1 MSRARDISAA
11 VSSSIFANYAAYAQ
25 FNMTS
30 GGSFGSGFFKFPLNE
45 TSYSKNISLS
55 SGSILFGQTGVYNIT
70 VGFRF
75 GTGSDIWTG
84 VRLFGNSTSVGTSF
98 GTGNVSNDPGP
109 FTFNFIARI
118 SNNAVPYDLQGYR
131 DSGTWSQATPV
142 ANAGKALVCTIN
154 KVGEL

>member
-11 VSSSIFANYAAYAQ
+11 VSSSIFANYAAYGQ
-25 FNMTS
+25 FNMTT

-55 SGSILFGQTGVYNIT
+55 SGNILFEQTGIYNIV
-70 VGFRF
+70 VGTRF
-75 GTGSDIWTG
+75 GSGGDIWTG
-84 VRLFGNSTSVGTSF
+84 VRLFGNSVSVGTSF
-98 GTGNVSNDPGP
+98 GTGNIANDAGP
-109 FTFNFIARI
+109 LVFNFMARI
-118 SNNAVPYDLQGYR
+118 SNIAVSYELQGYR
-131 DSGTWSQATPV
+131 DSGTWGQATPV